1 MNKKNKVNYENL
13 EREYTINVRSQVNVV
28 PRYRRTEK
36 AIKTI
41 KEFIAKHMKVPE
53 RDLRKVRLDR
63 YLNEYMWGRGI
74 QNPPMHVKVKAKR
87 EKDIVRVELAEMPKG
102 LEFKKKR
109 EEKRHKSEKPTK
121 GIKEKLEAKAK
132 GDVEAKKGSE
142 QVQASS
148 AKNTEREE
156 EAKIKGQAS
165 AEATEKIEKSIEKEM
180 KHETK
185 IQKPNQKG
193 HSKGKKG
200 F

>member
-1 MNKKNKVNYENL
+1 MANKKNKVNYESL
-13 EREYTINVRSQVNVV
+13 ERVYVINVREQVNVV

-41 KEFIAKHMKVPE
+41 KEFIAKHMKIPE
-53 RDLRKVRLDR
+53 RNLKNVRLDR

-74 QNPPMHVKVKAKR
+74 KNPPMKVKVKAIR
-87 EKDIVRVELAEMPKG
+87 EKDIVKVELAEMPKS
-102 LEFKKKR
+102 LEFKKKK
-109 EEKRHKSEKPTK
+109 EEKRHAPKTETKEKKPEKKEDVEVKKEESEKKEET
-121 GIKEKLEAKAK
+121 KEKE
-132 GDVEAKKGSE
+132 
-142 QVQASS
+142 
-148 AKNTEREE
+148 KN
-156 EAKIKGQAS
+156 S

-200 F
+200 Y